1 MARTILIAPISC
13 GIALAVFNRA
23 PGLAISILLLGA
35 IGGAML
41 GMTTK
46 FAYFWE
52 WFFLITVWLPIGVVA
67 VRIVASLQT
76 VEVEGVVTYDGKLP
90 LPIPVSEAGTSRQ
103 LIEIDPKTNGLKDAV
118 VWLEGVPDLRGV
130 QEVTKKPVV
139 MDQKNFFFL
148 PHVLAV
154 ESGQAVEFRNSDVA
168 NHGVRA
174 SSLEP
179 QNQFNVMI
187 PFGERYTHR
196 FVASKHPVAIGC
208 PIHSAMAGWIFV
220 FNLRYYAVTAKDGRF
235 SLPPVPVGRYTLHVH
250 HADGG
255 LMKSEPIILKAG
267 EAVRLR
273 IIFHDGDRKNRK

>member
-90 LPIPVSEAGTSRQ
+90 PPISVSEAGTSRQ
-103 LIEIDPKTNGLKDAV
+103 LIEIDPKTKGLK
-118 VWLEGVPDLRGV
+118 
-130 QEVTKKPVV
+130 
-139 MDQKNFFFL
+139 
-148 PHVLAV
+148 
-154 ESGQAVEFRNSDVA
+154 
-168 NHGVRA
+168 
-174 SSLEP
+174 
-179 QNQFNVMI
+179 
-187 PFGERYTHR
+187 
-196 FVASKHPVAIGC
+196 
-208 PIHSAMAGWIFV
+208 
-220 FNLRYYAVTAKDGRF
+220 
-235 SLPPVPVGRYTLHVH
+235 
-250 HADGG
+250 
-255 LMKSEPIILKAG
+255 
-267 EAVRLR
+267 
-273 IIFHDGDRKNRK
+273 